1 MQTSN
6 IKTVR
11 NDMRTLIKEAQD
23 LFREATQTTGDKA
36 DDLRAR
42 GLVLLDTAMERA
54 QEVQTIA
61 LEKGKVAAQ
70 STEDLVRERPWQA
83 VGVAAGAGL
92 LIGLLLS
99 RR

>member
-23 LFREATQTTGDKA
+23 LFREATQTTGVKA
-36 DDLRAR
+36 DELRAR

-54 QEVQTIA
+54 QEVQVIA
-61 LEKGKVAAQ
+61 MEKGKVAAQ
-70 STEDLVRERPWQA
+70 TTDDLVREHPWQA